1 MNAGDKP
8 EIEVL
13 YASGE
18 IAKRIEELAEDIAA
32 SMGPDIL
39 VIAILKGSFVFAA
52 DLIRA
57 LHRAGINPQIDFMAL
72 SSYGDKTVSS
82 GNVVITRDIVD
93 PVAGRQILL
102 IDDILES
109 GRTLSFATGELIAR
123 GAGMVKTCLMLDKKG
138 KRVTDFEAD
147 FVGFDCPDLFVV
159 GYGLD
164 YAHYFRELPY
174 IGYIV
179 RRGTEA

>member
-1 MNAGDKP
+1 MSKAEMKP
-8 EIEVL
+8 DIEIL
-13 YASGE
+13 FASAD
-18 IAKRIEELAEDIAA
+18 IAKRNEELAEEIAA
-32 SMGPDIL
+32 TMGSDIL
-39 VIAILKGSFVFAA
+39 VIAVLKGSFVFAA

-57 LHRAGINPQIDFMAL
+57 LHHAGVNPQIDFMAL

-82 GNVVITRDIVD
+82 GSVVITRDIVD
-93 PVAGRQILL
+93 TVKGRKVLL

-109 GRTLSFATGELIAR
+109 GRTMAFATAELLGR
-123 GAGMVKTCLMLDKKG
+123 GAATVKTCLMLDKKG
-138 KRVTDFEAD
+138 KRVSDFEAD

-164 YAHYFRELPY
+164 YAHYYRELPY

-179 RRGTEA
+179 KH

>member
-1 MNAGDKP
+1 MNAGETKP
-8 EIEVL
+8 DIEIL
-13 YASGE
+13 FATADIS
-18 IAKRIEELAEDIAA
+18 RRNQELAEEIAA
-32 SMGPDIL
+32 TMGSDIL
-39 VIAILKGSFVFAA
+39 VIAVLKGSFVFAA

-57 LHRAGINPQIDFMAL
+57 LHHAGVNPQIDFMAL

-93 PVAGRQILL
+93 TVKGRKVLL

-109 GRTLSFATGELIAR
+109 GRTMAFARKELYAR
-123 GAGMVKTCLMLDKKG
+123 GAAMVKTCLMLDKKG
-138 KRVTDFEAD
+138 KRAADFEAD

-179 RRGTEA
+179 RH

>member
-1 MNAGDKP
+1 MKAGEARP

-13 YASGE
+13 FASAE
-18 IAKRIEELAEDIAA
+18 IATRIQELAEEIAA
-32 SMGPDIL
+32 TMGPDIL

-57 LHRAGINPQIDFMAL
+57 LHHAGLHPQIDFMAL
-72 SSYGDKTVSS
+72 SSYGEKTVSS

-93 PVAGRQILL
+93 PVEGRQVLL

-109 GRTLSFATGELIAR
+109 GRTLSFATQELLRR
-123 GAGMVKTCLMLDKKG
+123 GAASVRTCLMLDKKG

-147 FVGFDCPDLFVV
+147 FIGFECPDLFVV

-174 IGYIV
+174 IGYIAG
-179 RRGTEA
+179 R